1 MSTTGN
7 NNYFFSNMDSKNM
20 NHTKKPENVKQTSY
34 VNKNN
39 KFPILI
45 EKGDNNYKYSSR
57 DQYLNEERKENKN
70 KNPIMLNKLNNKQIK
85 EINKDEEYD
94 KSIIIGTKRQLKD
107 SKQINEDYIKEEV
120 NIEEQLNQNYEKN
133 IINSNQGEGYDTNI
147 ASSLNPG
154 KCFIVMRT
162 ILYNLIRPVYLYLLA
177 ICIILCFPD
186 YSDLPI
192 MVSIIIYLIIIIT
205 SIIIEISEEK
215 NAINNLIFFDQSSQ
229 YDKITNNNVIKIP
242 GKNVQKNDILV
253 IKKDTICPCD
263 MIIIDSSANS
273 LPLFFQSDYLT
284 GDYGFTIRVIKKKL
298 SKKFTEIKKTF
309 DQYFSEFIKNLESEE
324 IKKMLDEQK
333 KIKQSQ
339 LIYKDFLERN
349 DLMVPEEE
357 EKKLEKERQKKLFE
371 SKFDPNNKIYED
383 LKRQEYYKY
392 FYSKDIIIHQKKK
405 KN

>member
-1 MSTTGN
+1 MSTTDN
-7 NNYFFSNMDSKNM
+7 NNYFFSNMDSKNISSS
-20 NHTKKPENVKQTSY
+20 KKPENIKQNSY

-57 DQYLNEERKENKN
+57 DQYLNEERKEKKEKKN
-70 KNPIMLNKLNNKQIK
+70 SIMLNKLNNKKMK
-85 EINKDEEYD
+85 EIKKEEDYD
-94 KSIIIGTKRQLKD
+94 KSIIIGTKRQLKE

-242 GKNVQKNDILV
+242 GKNIQKNDILV

-284 GDYGFTIRVIKKKL
+284 GDYSFTIRVIKKNYQKNSPKL
-298 SKKFTEIKKTF
+298 KKHLTNIFL
-309 DQYFSEFIKNLESEE
+309 NL
-324 IKKMLDEQK
+324 
-333 KIKQSQ
+333 
-339 LIYKDFLERN
+339 
-349 DLMVPEEE
+349 
-357 EKKLEKERQKKLFE
+357 
-371 SKFDPNNKIYED
+371 
-383 LKRQEYYKY
+383 
-392 FYSKDIIIHQKKK
+392 
-405 KN
+405 